1 MMNPHFLELYQ
12 KAHSVRTHAGDPA
25 LDGNPS
31 TVYWQGDVSAEKFAR
46 LIYKDIITVVAAQA
60 MMGETA
66 LDVFINLE
74 RIYNDQPKSS

>member
-1 MMNPHFLELYQ
+1 METIAMNPHFLELIEQATEPTGLEGIGGSY
-12 KAHSVRTHAGDPA
+12 RE
-25 LDGNPS
+25 LNP
-31 TVYWQGDVSAEKFAR
+31 EKFAR